1 MSNKLNTDIQP
12 TLVDN
17 LTIISNEDPSKSVNL
32 AAKGLVALYY
42 HESILS
48 DTIKVSVQFVDTGI
62 TGENLDNKNVL
73 EGLPLVGTEKVEI
86 KITDNSGNKIG
97 DKPKL
102 NMYINNVNPVGQDT
116 RKGLVSLEM
125 VSKEFLLNE
134 KVRLRKR
141 YDGKISDHIEMILK
155 KDKLGDGIQT
165 EKNIDIEPT
174 INNLNFIGNNLKT
187 FYTLN
192 WLAKKSISAQN
203 QNLGSSGGY
212 FFYETSEG
220 YHFKSIDGLLSQ
232 EPKRY
237 IFYND
242 VPDEKGKNRMKNDKG
257 QDYDYKALEYSK
269 DNLINA
275 QSKLRVGTNTTRV
288 VLFDPFRCIYEVK
301 TLESKQI
308 EENDKYKTGGKKL
321 PTFNKELN
329 VPGKD
334 KEFSRTTF
342 HILDTG
348 SLPTGN
354 TEQQIEK
361 SGEENFEYGA
371 IVNQSIMR
379 YNQFLSFSASIT
391 IPADFDLHAGDA
403 IYLDVPLLEGG
414 VDRIKNKSNMDGG
427 LYIITDLTHFISGGE
442 TLTKLALVRDSF
454 GKKRN

>member
-1 MSNKLNTDIQP
+1 MSKKLNTDIQP

-116 RKGLVSLEM
+116 RKGLVALEM

-237 IFYND
+237 VFYND

>member
-1 MSNKLNTDIQP
+1 MSKKLNTDIQP

-48 DTIKVSVQFVDTGI
+48 DTVKVSVQFVDTGI

-116 RKGLVSLEM
+116 RKGLVALEM

-232 EPKRY
+232 EPKRH

>member
-1 MSNKLNTDIQP
+1 MSSKLNTDIQP

-116 RKGLVSLEM
+116 RKGLVALEM

-361 SGEENFEYGA
+361 SGDENFEYGA

>member
-1 MSNKLNTDIQP
+1 
-12 TLVDN
+12 
-17 LTIISNEDPSKSVNL
+17 
-32 AAKGLVALYY
+32 
-42 HESILS
+42 
-48 DTIKVSVQFVDTGI
+48 
-62 TGENLDNKNVL
+62 
-73 EGLPLVGTEKVEI
+73 
-86 KITDNSGNKIG
+86 
-97 DKPKL
+97 
-102 NMYINNVNPVGQDT
+102 MYINNVNPVGQDT
-116 RKGLVSLEM
+116 RKGLVALEM

>member
-116 RKGLVSLEM
+116 RKGLVALEM

-361 SGEENFEYGA
+361 SGDENFEYGA

>member
-1 MSNKLNTDIQP
+1 MSKKLNTDIQP

-116 RKGLVSLEM
+116 RKGLVALEM

-141 YDGKISDHIEMILK
+141 YDGKISDHVEMILK
-155 KDKLGDGIQT
+155 KDKLGDGLQT

-174 INNLNFIGNNLKT
+174 LNNLNFIGNNLKA

>member
-1 MSNKLNTDIQP
+1 MSSKLNTDIQP

-116 RKGLVSLEM
+116 RKGLVALEM

-321 PTFNKELN
+321 PTFNKELD

>member
-1 MSNKLNTDIQP
+1 MSSKLNTDIQP

-116 RKGLVSLEM
+116 RKGLVSLDM

-165 EKNIDIEPT
+165 EKNIDVEPT

-321 PTFNKELN
+321 PTFNKELD

>member
-1 MSNKLNTDIQP
+1 MSKKLNTDIQP

-116 RKGLVSLEM
+116 RKGLVALEM

>member
-1 MSNKLNTDIQP
+1 MSSKLNTDIQP

-116 RKGLVSLEM
+116 RKGLVSLDM

>member
-1 MSNKLNTDIQP
+1 MSKKLNTDIQP

-116 RKGLVSLEM
+116 RKGLVALEM

-141 YDGKISDHIEMILK
+141 YDGKISDHVEMILK

>member
-116 RKGLVSLEM
+116 RKGLVALEM

-192 WLAKKSISAQN
+192 WLAKKSVSAQN

-301 TLESKQI
+301 TLESKEI

>member
-116 RKGLVSLEM
+116 RKGLVALEM

-212 FFYETSEG
+212 FFYETSQG

-288 VLFDPFRCIYEVK
+288 VLFDPFRCTYEVR

>member
-1 MSNKLNTDIQP
+1 MSKKLNTDIQP

-165 EKNIDIEPT
+165 EKNIDVEPT

>member
-116 RKGLVSLEM
+116 RKGLVSLDM

>member
-1 MSNKLNTDIQP
+1 MSKKLNTDIQP

-391 IPADFDLHAGDA
+391 IPADFDFTGDA

-427 LYIITDLTHFISGGE
+427 LYIITDLTISYRVE
-442 TLTKLALVRDSF
+442 KH
-454 GKKRN
+454 

>member
-1 MSNKLNTDIQP
+1 MSSKLNTDIQP

-97 DKPKL
+97 DKPML

-116 RKGLVSLEM
+116 RKGLVALEM

>member
-1 MSNKLNTDIQP
+1 MSSKLNTDIQP

-62 TGENLDNKNVL
+62 TGDNLDNKNVL

-116 RKGLVSLEM
+116 RKGLVALEM

-288 VLFDPFRCIYEVK
+288 VLFDPFRCVYEVK

>member
-1 MSNKLNTDIQP
+1 MSSKLNTDIQP

-125 VSKEFLLNE
+125 VSIEYLLNE

-141 YDGKISDHIEMILK
+141 YDGKISDHVEMILK

>member
-116 RKGLVSLEM
+116 RKGLVSLDM

-165 EKNIDIEPT
+165 EKNIDVEPT

-301 TLESKQI
+301 TLESKEI

>member
-212 FFYETSEG
+212 FFYETSQG

-301 TLESKQI
+301 TLESKEI

>member
-116 RKGLVSLEM
+116 RKGLVALEM

-301 TLESKQI
+301 TLESKEI

>member
-165 EKNIDIEPT
+165 EKNIDVEPT

-301 TLESKQI
+301 TLESKEI

>member
-1 MSNKLNTDIQP
+1 MSKKLNTDIQP

>member
-116 RKGLVSLEM
+116 RKGLVALEM

-321 PTFNKELN
+321 PTFNKELD

>member
-1 MSNKLNTDIQP
+1 MSSKLNTDIQP

-116 RKGLVSLEM
+116 RKGLVALEM

>member
-1 MSNKLNTDIQP
+1 MSSKLNTDIQP

>member
-116 RKGLVSLEM
+116 RKGLVSLDM

-301 TLESKQI
+301 TLESKEI

>member
-1 MSNKLNTDIQP
+1 MSSKLNTDIQP

-116 RKGLVSLEM
+116 RKGLVALEM

-301 TLESKQI
+301 TLESKEI

>member
-116 RKGLVSLEM
+116 RKGLVALEM

>member
-301 TLESKQI
+301 TLESKEI

>member
-1 MSNKLNTDIQP
+1 MSSKLNTDIQP

-301 TLESKQI
+301 TLESKEI

>member
-1 MSNKLNTDIQP
+1 MSKKLNTDIQP

-116 RKGLVSLEM
+116 RKGLVALEM

-288 VLFDPFRCIYEVK
+288 VLFDPFRCVYEVK

>member
-116 RKGLVSLEM
+116 RKGLVALEM

-141 YDGKISDHIEMILK
+141 YDGKISDHVEMILK
-155 KDKLGDGIQT
+155 KDKLGDGLQT

-174 INNLNFIGNNLKT
+174 LNNLNFIGNNLKA

>member
-165 EKNIDIEPT
+165 EKNIDVEPT

>member
-1 MSNKLNTDIQP
+1 MSSKLNTDIQP

-125 VSKEFLLNE
+125 VSKEYLLNE

-329 VPGKD
+329 IPGKD

>member
-1 MSNKLNTDIQP
+1 MSSKLNTDIQP

-116 RKGLVSLEM
+116 RKGLVSLDM

-321 PTFNKELN
+321 PTFNKELD